1 MFDPSDLGL
10 QLNPL
15 WGQDTEEDEVELEER
30 EAPPAPPVRRRRPP
44 APKNDPASR
53 LVGGFG
59 AVSVVLVYWCIGVL
73 VVVLLVK

>member
-1 MFDPSDLGL
+1 M
-10 QLNPL
+10 NPL
-15 WGQDTEEDEVELEER
+15 WRREDAEEEVELEER
-30 EAPPAPPVRRRRPP
+30 EAPPAPPVRRRRN

>member
-15 WGQDTEEDEVELEER
+15 WAREDAEEDEVELEER
-30 EAPPAPPVRRRRPP
+30 EAPPVRRRRP
-44 APKNDPASR
+44 APKKDPGSR
-53 LVGGFG
+53 LFGGFA

-73 VVVLLVK
+73 VLYC

>member
-1 MFDPSDLGL
+1 MYDPSAQVGIH
-10 QLNPL
+10 LNPL
-15 WGQDTEEDEVELEER
+15 YRLEDAEEEVELEER
-30 EAPPAPPVRRRRPP
+30 EAPTVRRRRPP

-73 VVVLLVK
+73 VLYC